1 MCDIQVSLQDH
12 QVREV
17 EVNHTLWRIASFK
30 TNNELKTYPSLA
42 EIWSTAKPLDLLSVK
57 TRSPRWMNG
66 ILSRQYHKASFL
78 QFSLTSK
85 RRRLLSEN
93 DFVSVIH
100 VSLSSERLLSGVV
113 LGGDC
118 ASAVSDEVEERDG
131 FRREATFGGLEFFS
145 PGWQTKASPSSEKKR
160 IKKRATY
167 KAIPGCH
174 SLEHKQIPDHS
185 LRYVMFY
192 LNYLSLSIRVECL

>member
-1 MCDIQVSLQDH
+1 M
-12 QVREV
+12 
-17 EVNHTLWRIASFK
+17 T
-30 TNNELKTYPSLA
+30 
-42 EIWSTAKPLDLLSVK
+42 
-57 TRSPRWMNG
+57 G

-160 IKKRATY
+160 IKKGQHIKRFRD
-167 KAIPGCH
+167 AIRWKTNK
-174 SLEHKQIPDHS
+174 SLTIP
-185 LRYVMFY
+185 YVMLCF
-192 LNYLSLSIRVECL
+192 I